1 MRDLAD
7 EGVATKS
14 PAGAHLRQRMSDATH
29 SSQRFERSDLEALYA
44 RLEKPL
50 FNVVYRWLWDREET
64 LDVVQEAFVRVWRKR
79 DEVDGTTV
87 EALVYRVALN
97 LASNRRRARKVW
109 RWVSLE
115 ALWDRSSAAV
125 SAEERLAGAER
136 ERALRDAV
144 DALPEDLRRVVML
157 CEYSELSQREI
168 GELLGIPPGTVGS
181 RRHRALAALRA
192 ELGDGRGDPDR
203 GQGGLRSG
211 DGGGDESR

>member
-7 EGVATKS
+7 GCVATD
-14 PAGAHLRQRMSDATH
+14 QRMSQATH
-29 SSQRFERSDLEALYA
+29 SQPFDRADLERLYS

-79 DEVDGTTV
+79 DEIDGVTV
-87 EALVYRVALN
+87 EALVYRIALN
-97 LASNRRRARKVW
+97 LASNRRRTRKVW

-115 ALWDRSSAAV
+115 ALWDRPSSAT
-125 SAEERLAGAER
+125 SAEERLVGAQG

-168 GELLGIPPGTVGS
+168 GELLNIPPGTVGS
-181 RRHRALAALRA
+181 RRHRALALLRA
-192 ELGDGRGDPDR
+192 QLGN
-203 GQGGLRSG
+203 
-211 DGGGDESR
+211 GGGDESR